1 MSMHSATVSWQNGEH
16 GFGYEEYTRDHTWE
30 FANGRAIEAS
40 AAPAFLGDEQRVDP
54 EEAFV
59 AALASCHMLTFLA
72 IASRARLPV
81 RSYRDQADGELSA
94 EGGGG
99 LTMQRV
105 TLRPRVHFDVE
116 VPQSRI
122 EEMHRLAHQNCF
134 LARSVKSEILIEAAQ
149 AE

>member
-1 MSMHSATVSWQNGEH
+1 MSIHSATVSWLNGEQ
-16 GFGYEEYTRDHTWE
+16 GFGYKEYTRDHTWE
-30 FANGRAIEAS
+30 FPNGRTVEAS
-40 AAPAFLGDEQRVDP
+40 AAPAFQGDEARVDP

-81 RSYRDQADGELSA
+81 RSYRDNAEGELSSD
-94 EGGGG
+94 GGG
-99 LTMQRV
+99 LSMKRV
-105 TLRPRVHFDVE
+105 TLRPQVDFSVE
-116 VPQSRI
+116 VPAEKI

-134 LARSVKSEILIEAAQ
+134 LARSVKSEILIEPAG